1 MDEQKALEELSY
13 IKQIM
18 QDSRKTVVDNG
29 IGYITWG
36 IIIVM
41 GLMSSYFMIV
51 NKIKNN
57 YELNW
62 IILIGIGWIFSFVSA
77 RKDRKYKSTTM
88 AGKILAGIWFSS
100 GIAMTI
106 VGFVG
111 PVSGGIKG
119 VFVSAVISIILGVA
133 YFVSGIVYGSRWI
146 TLLSIG
152 WWAGAILMLFWPG
165 MQVFWIMSL
174 MMIFFQIIPGLFLYQ
189 QAKKELA
196 G

>member
-106 VGFVG
+106 VGFIG

>member
-1 MDEQKALEELSY
+1 MDDQKALEELSY

-18 QDSRKTVVDNG
+18 QDSRKTLVDNG

>member
-1 MDEQKALEELSY
+1 MDDQKALEELSY